1 MARKTNRKSPPIG
14 WHKSDSQTRRRRS
27 VLSQCKGDYLHAAR
41 LCQQI
46 ANRHPDYDTRR
57 KARTDARYFW
67 AKYNQRRH

>member
-1 MARKTNRKSPPIG
+1 MAKRTKRKSPSIG

-46 ANRHPDYDTRR
+46 ANRHSDYDTRR
-57 KARTDARYFW
+57 KARMD
-67 AKYNQRRH
+67 AKYFFAKYKRKKK